1 MFGFLKKL
9 FPSKKEKDVQALRP
23 IVEQINAE
31 YEKLRNISD
40 DELRAKTA
48 GFRQEIQEHIAA
60 IVGEMQSLRT
70 QAETESDIDT
80 KQKLYDRIDVLKK
93 DRNAALEAILLEIL
107 PEAFAVVKE
116 TARRLTENKALKVTA
131 TDWDRKIAAK
141 KPDVAVIEG
150 DLAIWDNKWLVTDT
164 EMEWN
169 MVHYDVQLIGGQVLH
184 QGKIAEMATGEG
196 KTLVATLPIYLN
208 ALTGFGLHLVT
219 VNNYLARRDCEWNA
233 PLFMFHG
240 MSVDCI
246 DLHEPNSEE
255 RRAAYNADITYGTN
269 NEFGFDYL
277 RDNMTT
283 QPEHL
288 VQREHHFAI
297 IDEVDSVL
305 IDEARTPLIISGP
318 VQRGDDVQQYFDLK
332 PRIERITRKQR
343 EIVNQFL
350 IDAKKLI
357 SQGNTKEGGL
367 ALLRAHRGL
376 PKNSALIRYLS
387 ETGVRTVLNKTEA
400 EYMQDNSKRMP
411 EVDMPLCFTIDEKN
425 NQIEMTD
432 LGREII
438 TQGGED
444 PDLFII
450 PDVGARFH
458 EISMMKIPDA
468 EKVAMKETLM
478 TDFGKKS
485 ELLHAVN
492 QMLKAYALFEKDVE
506 YIVQDGK
513 VMIVDE
519 QTGRV
524 LSGRRYSDGLHQA
537 IEAKENVKIEAAS
550 QTYATVTL
558 QNYFRMYHKLGG
570 MTGTAETEES
580 EFYQIYKLDVVVI
593 PTNRPIARNDMDD
606 LIYKTKKAKYNAIIA
621 EIEKFRSEGR
631 PVLVGTTD
639 VAVSELLSRMLKMRG
654 IEHDV
659 LNAKQHQRES
669 EIVAAAG
676 QRGAVTIATNMAGR
690 GTDIKLG
697 EGVKEAGGLAIIGT
711 ERHESRRVDRQLRGR
726 AGRQGDPGS
735 SRFFI
740 SLEDELMRMFSNVE
754 RVSGIMDKFGFKEE
768 DVIEHP
774 TITKQISTAQKKVEE
789 NNFAMRK
796 RLLEYDDVMNNQR
809 EVIYKRRRNALYGD
823 RIKIDIDNMISDMS
837 KAIVDRYYDNADEEG
852 LQMETI
858 RLMGFDA
865 GITEKNMNDKDADE
879 LADILYDAAINDYR
893 QKSEN
898 LAAISLQVTQALV
911 NYFQQNKVQGNGWGN
926 ILVPHPD
933 NEHQIPLQIYIDPNG
948 NLLQM
953 AFPLTDG
960 VHNSQMVVAPQAILQ
975 TNGNIIPNELEKNVV
990 LSVIDD
996 KWKHHLRDMD
1006 ELRQSV
1012 QNAVFEQKDP
1022 LLVYKFESY
1031 QIFQNVLSAFN
1042 TEVIASLMKLDLP
1055 KLTPEGQVQQT
1066 IQQPA
1071 TRQKVQAPVE
1081 KKDDFSKLRTNDESN
1096 EDELRRRKQEERR
1109 ILAGEV
1115 EAEEKT
1121 LSRRERREL
1130 DKKGGKKK

>member
-31 YEKLRNISD
+31 YGKLRNISD

-48 GFRQEIQEHIAA
+48 AFRQEIQEHIAG
-60 IVGEMQSLRT
+60 IVNEMNALRE
-70 QAETESDIDT
+70 QAETENDIDT
-80 KQKLYDRIDVLKK
+80 KQKLYDRIDTLKK
-93 DRNAALEAILLEIL
+93 DRNAALEAILAEIL

-116 TARRLTENKALKVTA
+116 TARRLTENKALKVKA
-131 TDWDRKIAAK
+131 TDWDKQIAAQ

-246 DLHEPNSEE
+246 DLHEPNSTE

-458 EISMMKIPDA
+458 EISLMKIPEND
-468 EKVAMKETLM
+468 KVAMKESLM
-478 TDFGKKS
+478 TDYEKKS

-506 YIVQDGK
+506 YIVQEGK

-593 PTNRPIARNDMDD
+593 PTNRPITRNDMDD
-606 LIYKTKKAKYNAIIA
+606 LIYKTKRAKYNAIIA
-621 EIEKFRSEGR
+621 EIEKFRNEGR

-639 VAVSELLSRMLKMRG
+639 VAVSELLSRMLKMRN
-654 IEHDV
+654 IPHDV

-669 EIVAAAG
+669 EIVAGAG
-676 QRGAVTIATNMAGR
+676 QAGAVTIATNMAGR

-754 RVSGIMDKFGFKEE
+754 RVSGIMDRFGFKEE

-837 KAIVDRYYDNADEEG
+837 KAIIDKYYDNADAEG

-858 RLMGFDA
+858 RLMGFDS
-865 GITEKNMNDKDADE
+865 GISEKDMNEKEADE
-879 LADILYDAAINDYR
+879 LIEILYQSAIEDYKK
-893 QKSEN
+893 KSDN
-898 LAAISLQVTQALV
+898 LAAISLQVTEALT

-933 NEHQIPLQIYIDPNG
+933 NEHQIPLQIYIDANG
-948 NLLQM
+948 NLLQI
-953 AFPLTDG
+953 AFPLSDG
-960 VHNSQMVVAPQAILQ
+960 IHSSQMVVAPQGVTH
-975 TNGNIIPNELEKNVV
+975 TNGTIIPNELEKNVV

-1031 QIFQNVLSAFN
+1031 QIFQSVLSNFN
-1042 TEVIASLMKLDLP
+1042 TEVISSLMKLDLP
-1055 KLTPEGQVQQT
+1055 KLTPDGQVQQA

-1071 TRQKVQAPVE
+1071 PRAKVQAPVE
-1081 KKDDFSKLRTNDESN
+1081 KKDDFSNLHAEHNSLE
-1096 EDELRRRKQEERR
+1096 EEARRRKQEERR
-1109 ILAGEV
+1109 ILSGEV
-1115 EAEEKT
+1115 EREDKV
-1121 LSRRERREL
+1121 LSRRERREQE
-1130 DKKGGKKK
+1130 KKGKKK

>member
-31 YEKLRNISD
+31 YAKLRNISD

-131 TDWDRKIAAK
+131 TDWDRKIAAQ

-150 DLAIWDNKWLVTDT
+150 DVAVWDNKWLVTDT

-169 MVHYDVQLIGGQVLH
+169 MIHYDVQLIGGQVLH

-350 IDAKKLI
+350 IDAKKMI
-357 SQGNTKEGGL
+357 SQGNTKEGGV

-387 ETGVRTVLNKTEA
+387 ESGVRTVLNKTEA

-411 EVDMPLCFTIDEKN
+411 EIDIPLCFTIDEKN

-458 EISMMKIPDA
+458 EISLMKIPDA

-492 QMLKAYALFEKDVE
+492 QMLKAYALFEKDIE

-593 PTNRPIARNDMDD
+593 PTNRPISRNDMDD
-606 LIYKTKKAKYNAIIA
+606 LIYKTKRAKYNAIIT
-621 EIEKFRSEGR
+621 EIEKFREEGR

-639 VAVSELLSRMLKMRG
+639 VAVSELLSRMLKMRN
-654 IEHDV
+654 IPHDV

-669 EIVAAAG
+669 EIVAGAG
-676 QRGAVTIATNMAGR
+676 QAGAVTIATNMAGR

-697 EGVKEAGGLAIIGT
+697 EGVIKAGGLAIIGT

-754 RVSGIMDKFGFKEE
+754 RVSGIMDRFGFKEE

-837 KAIVDRYYDNADEEG
+837 KTIVDRYYDNADEEG

-858 RLMGFDA
+858 RLMGFDS

-898 LAAISLQVTQALV
+898 LAATCLQVTEALV

-933 NEHQIPLQIYIDPNG
+933 NEHQIPLQIYIDANG
-948 NLLQM
+948 NLLQL

-960 VHNSQMVVAPQAILQ
+960 VHSSQMVVAPQGVLQ
-975 TNGNIIPNELEKNVV
+975 TKGNIIPNELEKNVV

-1042 TEVIASLMKLDLP
+1042 AEVIASLMKLDLP
-1055 KLTPEGQVQQT
+1055 KLTPEGQEQQS

-1109 ILAGEV
+1109 ILAGEI
-1115 EAEEKT
+1115 EEEEKA

-1130 DKKGGKKK
+1130 DKKGKKK

>member
-1 MFGFLKKL
+1 M
-9 FPSKKEKDVQALRP
+9 
-23 IVEQINAE
+23 
-31 YEKLRNISD
+31 
-40 DELRAKTA
+40 
-48 GFRQEIQEHIAA
+48 
-60 IVGEMQSLRT
+60 
-70 QAETESDIDT
+70 
-80 KQKLYDRIDVLKK
+80 
-93 DRNAALEAILLEIL
+93 
-107 PEAFAVVKE
+107 
-116 TARRLTENKALKVTA
+116 
-131 TDWDRKIAAK
+131 
-141 KPDVAVIEG
+141 
-150 DLAIWDNKWLVTDT
+150 
-164 EMEWN
+164 
-169 MVHYDVQLIGGQVLH
+169 
-184 QGKIAEMATGEG
+184 
-196 KTLVATLPIYLN
+196 
-208 ALTGFGLHLVT
+208 
-219 VNNYLARRDCEWNA
+219 
-233 PLFMFHG
+233 
-240 MSVDCI
+240 
-246 DLHEPNSEE
+246 
-255 RRAAYNADITYGTN
+255 
-269 NEFGFDYL
+269 
-277 RDNMTT
+277 
-283 QPEHL
+283 
-288 VQREHHFAI
+288 
-297 IDEVDSVL
+297 
-305 IDEARTPLIISGP
+305 
-318 VQRGDDVQQYFDLK
+318 
-332 PRIERITRKQR
+332 
-343 EIVNQFL
+343 
-350 IDAKKLI
+350 I
-357 SQGNTKEGGL
+357 SQGNTKEGGV

-411 EVDMPLCFTIDEKN
+411 EIDVPLCFTIDEKN

-458 EISMMKIPDA
+458 EISLMKIPDA

-478 TDFGKKS
+478 ADFGKKS

-492 QMLKAYALFEKDVE
+492 QMLKAYALFEKDIE

-593 PTNRPIARNDMDD
+593 PTNRPISRNDMDD
-606 LIYKTKKAKYNAIIA
+606 LIYKTKRAKYNAIIT
-621 EIEKFRSEGR
+621 EIEKFREEGR

-639 VAVSELLSRMLKMRG
+639 VAVSELLSRMLKMRN
-654 IEHDV
+654 IPHDV

-676 QRGAVTIATNMAGR
+676 QAGAVTIATNMAGR

-754 RVSGIMDKFGFKEE
+754 RVSGIMDRFGFKEE

-837 KAIVDRYYDNADEEG
+837 KTIVDRYYDNGEEEG

-858 RLMGFDA
+858 RLMGFDS

-898 LAAISLQVTQALV
+898 LAATSLQVTEALV

-933 NEHQIPLQIYIDPNG
+933 NEHQIPLQIYIDANG

-960 VHNSQMVVAPQAILQ
+960 VHSSQMVVAPQAILQ
-975 TNGNIIPNELEKNVV
+975 TKGNILPNELEKNVV

-1042 TEVIASLMKLDLP
+1042 AEVIASLMKLDLP
-1055 KLTPEGQVQQT
+1055 KLAPEGQVQQT

-1071 TRQKVQAPVE
+1071 TRQKVQAPAE

-1096 EDELRRRKQEERR
+1096 EDEVRRRKQEERR

-1115 EAEEKT
+1115 EAEEKA

-1130 DKKGGKKK
+1130 DKKGKKK